1 MTIFSVNR
9 QGWMQEQA
17 DLGAISHRAQAASA
31 AGMALIAQFGGIL
44 DGQDVTPGYAVRN
57 FLPAMLVKLF
67 NRHGLVPQPT
77 AKCDFLSNTARQF
90 TQANAELLRHS
101 LRKQRPFFA
110 AVRRRSCQSP
120 SRKIPLPTS
129 RISRQTESHTSHDQ
143 HNVLPL
149 AESVG
154 RTRREVF
161 IDQAFRPGW
170 VTAGIRRQ
178 RCSMR
183 RSMSATP
190 ALQTDSRR

>member
-1 MTIFSVNR
+1 
-9 QGWMQEQA
+9 
-17 DLGAISHRAQAASA
+17 
-31 AGMALIAQFGGIL
+31 
-44 DGQDVTPGYAVRN
+44 
-57 FLPAMLVKLF
+57 MLVKLF

-101 LRKQRPFFA
+101 LRQQRPFFS
-110 AVRRRSCQSP
+110 AVRRRSCQPP

-129 RISRQTESHTSHDQ
+129 RLSRQTESHTSPDQ

-161 IDQAFRPGW
+161 IDEPSGEGHRERNRGRMGQKKPHAPSQRWPQRLRSLAQQRAAQVLDNYAIRGSYVGLSDW
-170 VTAGIRRQ
+170 TAKNDPD
-178 RCSMR
+178 
-183 RSMSATP
+183 P
-190 ALQTDSRR
+190 AKLEKTHGLGGC